1 MVKFWTV
8 GAVADI
14 TTIVV
19 AGMFLANLIICTA
32 ATLWIT
38 LYPTDEF
45 ASFMEVKRAG
55 WLSCLFPPLPL
66 SVSVIRSGRHSL
78 ISLSFCRF
86 FFFFLSPSL
95 SVCLSLEISK
105 TVSNLSF
112 SLYSD
117 ACKWRME
124 DQVRD
129 WLSHFVPCL
138 WFQLAQFPSLSFR
151 ALLVGVAVIN
161 CLVSIIVEV
170 SLITH
175 TWLGPWQLA
184 LVFFSYFFF
193 LSFFLSFF
201 FLLSFFLPCFLS
213 FFLSS
218 FFFLLSF
225 PFFFFFFF
233 LSFFLFLVF
242 LDRGVFSASKG
253 YRRE

>member
-95 SVCLSLEISK
+95 SVSVSHLKSVKQSVIS
-105 TVSNLSF
+105 LSF

-129 WLSHFVPCL
+129 WLCHFVPCL

-201 FLLSFFLPCFLS
+201 FLLSFFLSSLLS
-213 FFLSS
+213 FFLYFFLIFFSS
-218 FFFLLSF
+218 FFSFL
-225 PFFFFFFF
+225 PFFSFFFP
-233 LSFFLFLVF
+233 LFLPFSCFSGQRSF
-242 LDRGVFSASKG
+242 LG
-253 YRRE
+253 